1 MKIPADAIIA
11 DDKLTGYLLVPRPR
25 DDKSRFLAQAGF
37 SQQNPQVLR
46 GAIRRLVDSS
56 EAVEDGV
63 NDYGLFLRVE
73 GDFVGPLAS
82 LSVVLIWM
90 RRHVDGSTH
99 FVTLK
104 PRKEKEA

>member
-1 MKIPADAIIA
+1 MKIPADATIA

-25 DDKSRFLAQAGF
+25 DDKSGFLAQAGF
-37 SQQNPQVLR
+37 TQQNPQALR
-46 GAIRRLVDSS
+46 EAIRRLADSS
-56 EAVEDGV
+56 EAVEDGD
-63 NDYGLFLRVE
+63 NEYGTFLRVE
-73 GDFVGPLAS
+73 GDLIGPLAM